1 MKQEKKVPRPSRKL
15 QHLHFA
21 AHSASR
27 NTVIVHLSNGTRL
40 TGIVLASDNYMILL
54 GKTGEDPSPTVVY
67 KRAIT
72 VVTPAHAAGPVV
84 QDTWVTDGT
93 VASVVRAGDTVYFG
107 GAFSFVGPATG
118 MGALLNCIAFAQ
130 PRQALLALRF
140 RAPRFAPSP
149 DPCRR
154 PRAPAYS

>member
-27 NTVIVHLSNGTRL
+27 NAVIVHLSNGTRL

-54 GKTGEDPSPTVVY
+54 GKTAEDATPTVVY

-72 VVTPAHAAGPVV
+72 VITPAHAPDA
-84 QDTWVTDGT
+84 
-93 VASVVRAGDTVYFG
+93 ASAVPDAED
-107 GAFSFVGPATG
+107 
-118 MGALLNCIAFAQ
+118 
-130 PRQALLALRF
+130 
-140 RAPRFAPSP
+140 SP
-149 DPCRR
+149 DFVRLFIPRTRKRR
-154 PRAPAYS
+154 

>member
-1 MKQEKKVPRPSRKL
+1 MRLVLGPLTAARTLAGSSGEVVKQEKKVPRPSRKL

-54 GKTGEDPSPTVVY
+54 GKTDEDPMPTVVY

-72 VVTPAHAAGPVV
+72 VVTPAHAPEADAAVL
-84 QDTWVTDGT
+84 D
-93 VASVVRAGDTVYFG
+93 AEA
-107 GAFSFVGPATG
+107 
-118 MGALLNCIAFAQ
+118 
-130 PRQALLALRF
+130 
-140 RAPRFAPSP
+140 SP
-149 DPCRR
+149 DFVRLYIPRTRKRR
-154 PRAPAYS
+154 